1 MFKFFLT
8 VSFLLSFLVF
18 PSFCQDILTLEDAIR
33 IGLDNNFS
41 IKIAQKDQL
50 ISENEV
56 TLGNAGFLPII
67 DAVGNRTFTVEDT
80 DLEFLDGRR
89 QSVDNARSDLLN
101 GTINLQWTIF
111 NGMGMFI
118 ALERLQELQKAGQL
132 NARITIESTIADIYN
147 TYYLLILESERLK
160 VFENSVEVSKVRLGI
175 AKDLYEVGRT
185 SKLEYLA
192 AQVDLNADQSALIQQ
207 QEILFNIQVDLNR
220 LLGRDLL
227 IDFSV
232 MDEILFSENIL
243 LQDLREKLLVS
254 NTNLQIA
261 RRNRNVAELQ
271 MRELKAL
278 RSPELRVVGGC
289 RFNRSQAEAGFVLQN
304 QSSGFNYGLQAVF
317 NIFNGF
323 NQSRQIQN
331 ARIMVESSDLQ
342 YRDLEQQIDSE
353 LTKSFQSYQNNLS
366 LLELENLNLEI
377 ARENAAIAL
386 DRYKLGRSTPLELRE
401 AQRNEVDA
409 ESRALNASFS
419 VKAAEI
425 ELLRLSGSI
434 LENIQ

>member
-1 MFKFFLT
+1 MFKIVLAFNI
-8 VSFLLSFLVF
+8 FLLVLAN
-18 PSFCQDILTLEDAIR
+18 PSFSQNILTLEEAIR
-33 IGLDNNFS
+33 IGLENNFA

-50 ISENEV
+50 IAENEV

-67 DAVGNRTFTVEDT
+67 DAVGNRTFTIEDT
-80 DLEFLDGRR
+80 DLLFLDGRV
-89 QSVDNARSDLLN
+89 QSVQSAKSDLLN
-101 GTINLQWTIF
+101 GIVTLQWTIF

-118 ALERLQELQKAGQL
+118 AMERLQELQKTGQL
-132 NARITIESTIADIYN
+132 NARITVESTISEIYN
-147 TYYLLILESERLK
+147 TYYLLVLESERLK

-207 QEILFNIQVDLNR
+207 QEILFNIKVDLNR

-227 IDFSV
+227 IDYSV
-232 MDEILFSENIL
+232 MDEIILAENIL
-243 LQDLREKLLVS
+243 LEDLRERLLVS
-254 NTNLQIA
+254 NTNLQLA
-261 RRNRNVAELQ
+261 RRNRNIAELQ
-271 MRELKAL
+271 MRELRAQRL
-278 RSPELRVVGGC
+278 PELRVVGGY

-331 ARIMVESSDLQ
+331 ARIMTETSELQ
-342 YRDLEQQIDSE
+342 YRDLEAQIDSE
-353 LTKSFQSYQNNLS
+353 LTKFYQSYQNNLS
-366 LLELENLNLEI
+366 LLELENMNLEI

-409 ESRALNASFS
+409 ESRTLNASYS

-434 LENIQ
+434 MQNIP

>member
-1 MFKFFLT
+1 MFKI
-8 VSFLLSFLVF
+8 VLVF
-18 PSFCQDILTLEDAIR
+18 NIFWLVLANPSFSQNILTLEEAIR
-33 IGLDNNFS
+33 IGLENNFA

-50 ISENEV
+50 IAENEV

-67 DAVGNRTFTVEDT
+67 EAVGNRTFTVEDT
-80 DLEFLDGRR
+80 DLLFLDGRV
-89 QSVDNARSDLLN
+89 QSVQNARSDLLN
-101 GTINLQWTIF
+101 GTVNLQWTIF
-111 NGMGMFI
+111 DGMGMFI
-118 ALERLQELQKAGQL
+118 ALERLQELQKTGQL
-132 NARITIESTIADIYN
+132 NARITVESTIAEIYN
-147 TYYLLILESERLK
+147 TYYLLVLESERLK

-207 QEILFNIQVDLNR
+207 QEILFNIKVDLNR
-220 LLGRDLL
+220 LLGRDLM
-227 IDFSV
+227 IDYSV
-232 MDEILFSENIL
+232 MDEIILAENIL
-243 LQDLREKLLVS
+243 LEDLRERLLVS

-261 RRNRNVAELQ
+261 RRNRNIAELQ
-271 MRELKAL
+271 MRELRAQRL
-278 RSPELRVVGGC
+278 PELRVVGGY

-323 NQSRQIQN
+323 NQSRQIQS
-331 ARIMVESSDLQ
+331 ARIMTETSELQ
-342 YRDLEQQIDSE
+342 YRDLELQIDSE
-353 LTKSFQSYQNNLS
+353 LTKFYQSYQNNLS

-409 ESRALNASFS
+409 ESRTLNASYS

-434 LENIQ
+434 IQNIP